1 MPITRGMRPG
11 PLRVGQ
17 DFGPRYHV
25 IKLLGSGGM
34 GVVYQGFD
42 RELNEDVALKVLR
55 APARLAAS
63 ASVAE
68 MQRRFRAEL
77 VLARKVTHKHVIRIH
92 DIGETDGIK
101 FISMPLIKGRDLAAI
116 LEEGP
121 LPAEGALRYA
131 RQIVAGLT
139 AVHAAGVIHR
149 DLKPSNV
156 MIDEDDQVMLMD
168 FGIARSN
175 APGTQQRTMAGAV
188 VGTTAYMAPEQ
199 ARAEAVDERTD
210 IYGCGLILY
219 EMLTG
224 PRTNLTMAELMARM
238 KAPPTAAR
246 QLNPAVPADLDAIVM
261 KCLQPAASDRYQ
273 TSAALAD
280 ALTRLNQ
287 RKKRRP
293 AIPMTTPPWLTR
305 AAAAAAAVA
314 AIAALAWW
322 LTGTQGA
329 KAIDA
334 GRTIAAKATAKIGA
348 LNPVTLFAREPATA
362 NDAATP
368 AAAEPAGRAD
378 ARPQQREL
386 LRASEPALRLEP
398 PSFER
403 PERARSERTDVATT
417 LEASALRLTTPER
430 MNVPPSVAV
439 LASPAVYRAPAGQV
453 GIAPRFEARRT
464 DRVTLSAARTMAMT
478 HPLEPRRQDQEVW
491 TMARS
496 LAAAAP
502 VENASGARLM
512 AADLAI
518 ARGDYDEAAVLL
530 VIGLERSDN
539 WLDRVLLGTA
549 YAKSGGFPEAFEE
562 FQVCHLPARQDEAP
576 SY

>member
-1 MPITRGMRPG
+1 
-11 PLRVGQ
+11 L
-17 DFGPRYHV
+17 
-25 IKLLGSGGM
+25 
-34 GVVYQGFD
+34 FD
-42 RELNEDVALKVLR
+42 
-55 APARLAAS
+55 
-63 ASVAE
+63 
-68 MQRRFRAEL
+68 
-77 VLARKVTHKHVIRIH
+77 
-92 DIGETDGIK
+92 
-101 FISMPLIKGRDLAAI
+101 
-116 LEEGP
+116 
-121 LPAEGALRYA
+121 
-131 RQIVAGLT
+131 
-139 AVHAAGVIHR
+139 
-149 DLKPSNV
+149 
-156 MIDEDDQVMLMD
+156 
-168 FGIARSN
+168 
-175 APGTQQRTMAGAV
+175 
-188 VGTTAYMAPEQ
+188 
-199 ARAEAVDERTD
+199 
-210 IYGCGLILY
+210 
-219 EMLTG
+219 
-224 PRTNLTMAELMARM
+224 
-238 KAPPTAAR
+238 
-246 QLNPAVPADLDAIVM
+246 
-261 KCLQPAASDRYQ
+261 
-273 TSAALAD
+273 
-280 ALTRLNQ
+280 
-287 RKKRRP
+287 
-293 AIPMTTPPWLTR
+293 
-305 AAAAAAAVA
+305 
-314 AIAALAWW
+314 
-322 LTGTQGA
+322 
-329 KAIDA
+329 
-334 GRTIAAKATAKIGA
+334 
-348 LNPVTLFAREPATA
+348 REPATA

-439 LASPAVYRAPAGQV
+439 LASPAVYRPPAGQV